1 MSAEFVVPAEKRVAV
16 VENERRI
23 EQTFDVLLR
32 CSQPGESGE
41 DDAGDSGC
49 IHIVSCD
56 DADAT
61 VWVQIEGD
69 KENIEKAKEYTLSLC
84 SDNLHQE
91 RLSPRLLDML
101 DAQIPH
107 LEYQSGAVIERA
119 SPEHLVLRGSDENIV
134 RAQSLITSLSEARQL
149 AKKGVSE
156 NLVAHSA
163 VAPLDSYVDSRVPRS
178 APRRDFS
185 DSVGRSNTDEPD
197 GLLHRATDSSHRRLL
212 RREGGAELQEKAM
225 PTEDSPAPPRD
236 TPQDS
241 VQDTIALMQKLG
253 YSLESVEQVLA
264 QVGDQA
270 SSNEVLQRLLSQTPS
285 KVAEED
291 EEEHSAGE
299 EAEVARSPVSRD
311 ASDGPIHLDDKD
323 EDPYRPV
330 IIDGSNVAMSYG
342 NKNVF
347 ACKGIETVVLWFL
360 NRKHKVI
367 YVFVPSW
374 RKEQSK
380 PETPIQDQ
388 EVLIKL
394 EKARI
399 LVWTPSRRVKGRR
412 MVCYDDR
419 YILNLAVELDGIVVS
434 NDTFRDLSGE
444 KPEYQKVVEE
454 RLLMYTFAGNKFM
467 PPDDP
472 LGRHGPSLENFLR
485 KTPAKPTHQ
494 MQPCPYGKKC
504 TYGNKC
510 KYSHP
515 ERTRSHRPTSEVLME
530 KDRLRKEQQVR
541 DELQARAM
549 EQSHMPWKENGVLSG
564 SGTELLGSL
573 PTDSTPLHEGATT
586 LPMMNPPRHTSGTKT
601 VPLMGSQRSSTASR
615 PPGREDAAR
624 FRPSPSHHQ
633 TNGMAMPQPLSSMP
647 TQWSNQRIPAY
658 HPRQPAEQLTNRAMT
673 APLPHYQSYLNHPPQ
688 QKMRTAPLPS
698 HPSHDYYSH
707 QAIGPSKRISLPS
720 NKHSLPQQLMLM
732 SLQDS
737 KNHPVGYEEERH
749 HSYPTS
755 NPYRWTQPPP
765 RPAISGDFNTQAAV
779 SMAGED
785 EGYFSP
791 RAAHP
796 QSQPKSFMYPSS
808 SPSPASSPSSVWGPA
823 LLPGGGNS
831 GGLGLGPSSLGLGPS
846 HQGRGGLLQSTGPLQ
861 TSEAARSRAW
871 MGSELGQEQLLSSI
885 FPRVPDE
892 DPSGLSDRSWNE
904 FQVRP

>member
-1 MSAEFVVPAEKRVAV
+1 
-16 VENERRI
+16 
-23 EQTFDVLLR
+23 
-32 CSQPGESGE
+32 
-41 DDAGDSGC
+41 
-49 IHIVSCD
+49 
-56 DADAT
+56 
-61 VWVQIEGD
+61 
-69 KENIEKAKEYTLSLC
+69 
-84 SDNLHQE
+84 
-91 RLSPRLLDML
+91 ML
-101 DAQIPH
+101 DAQIPQ

-119 SPEHLVLRGSDENIV
+119 SPEHLVLRGTDENIV

-149 AKKGVSE
+149 AKKGTSE

-163 VAPLDSYVDSRVPRS
+163 VAPPDSYVESRGPRS
-178 APRRDFS
+178 TPRRDFN
-185 DSVGRSNTDEPD
+185 DSVSRSNIDETD
-197 GLLHRATDSSHRRLL
+197 GLLHRATESSHRRLP
-212 RREGGAELQEKAM
+212 RREGGSELQEKAM
-225 PTEDSPAPPRD
+225 PTEGSPAPPRD

-270 SSNEVLQRLLSQTPS
+270 SSNEVLQRLLSQAPS

-299 EAEVARSPVSRD
+299 EADVARSPVSRD
-311 ASDGPIHLDDKD
+311 ASDGPIHSDDKD

-444 KPEYQKVVEE
+444 KPEYQKVIEE

-515 ERTRSHRPTSEVLME
+515 ERTRSQRPTSEVLME

-549 EQSHMPWKENGVLSG
+549 EQSHMPWKENGVLGG

-573 PTDSTPLHEGATT
+573 PMDSIPLHEGATT
-586 LPMMNPPRHTSGTKT
+586 LPMMNPPRHTSGMKT
-601 VPLMGSQRSSTASR
+601 VPLTGSQRSVTASR
-615 PPGREDAAR
+615 PPAREDAAR
-624 FRPSPSHHQ
+624 FRPSPAHHQ

-647 TQWSNQRIPAY
+647 AQWSNQRISAY
-658 HPRQPAEQLTNRAMT
+658 HPRQPAEQLPNRAMRT
-673 APLPHYQSYLNHPPQ
+673 APLPQYQSYQNHPPQ
-688 QKMRTAPLPS
+688 REMRTAPLPS

-707 QAIGPSKRISLPS
+707 QATGSSKRISLPS
-720 NKHSLPQQLMLM
+720 AGSNNHSLPQHPSYHGMEDFTQGFQLM

-737 KNHPVGYEEERH
+737 KKHSVGYEEERH

-755 NPYRWTQPPP
+755 NPYRRTQPPP
-765 RPAISGDFNTQAAV
+765 RPAISGDFNSQAAV
-779 SMAGED
+779 SMALED

-791 RAAHP
+791 LAAHP

-808 SPSPASSPSSVWGPA
+808 SPSPASSSSSMWGPP

-831 GGLGLGPSSLGLGPS
+831 GGLGLASGSLGLGPG
-846 HQGRGGLLQSTGPLQ
+846 HQGRGGLLQSTGPMQ

-871 MGSELGQEQLLSSI
+871 MGSELGQEQLLSSM

-892 DPSGLSDRSWNE
+892 NPSGLSDRSWSE
-904 FQVRP
+904 YSVRP